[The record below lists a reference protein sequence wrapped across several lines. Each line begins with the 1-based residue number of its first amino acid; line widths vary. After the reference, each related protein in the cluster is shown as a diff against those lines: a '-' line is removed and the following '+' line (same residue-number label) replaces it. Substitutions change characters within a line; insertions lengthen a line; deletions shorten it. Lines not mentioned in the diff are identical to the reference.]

1 MELWI
6 RTQDKETI
14 MKVNR
19 LDYALSA
26 GEHQIRADGFKIYLA
41 TYKTKERALEILDD
55 ISSKIKNQFIV
66 TVSGLWKAEDVK
78 LMKNQL
84 EKDYAGDFI
93 METKPLEIKPL
104 NQNLIYY
111 ELPKE

>member
-66 TVSGLWKAEDVK
+66 TVSGLWKPEDVK

-93 METKPLEIKPL
+93 METQPLDIKPL

>member
-14 MKVNR
+14 LKTNR
-19 LDYALSA
+19 LDYDLSG
-26 GEHQIRADGFKIYLA
+26 GEHQIRADGFKIYLV

-66 TVSGLWKAEDVK
+66 TVNGLWKPEDVK

-84 EKDYAGDFI
+84 EKDYAGYFI
-93 METKPLEIKPL
+93 METQPLDIKPL

>member
-14 MKVNR
+14 LKANR
-19 LDYALSA
+19 LDYDLSG
-26 GEHQIRADGFKIYLA
+26 GEHQIRADGFKIYLG

-66 TVSGLWKAEDVK
+66 TVNGLWKPEDVK

-93 METKPLEIKPL
+93 METQPLDIKPI